1 MTILASDIKLLQSER
16 MSDAVD
22 GGGRMT
28 SSEVLDG
35 VAGSLFPKVSRLDA
49 VYGRVNIRKIY
60 AAVMSSL
67 AETYG
72 GAHAIITDPPDNP
85 RISCVLFSTGSH
97 FDTRAEARNRI
108 ESYVVGGALSRMRL
122 YGNQIIGQRSLLAYQ
137 RPEEVLPDVGDT
149 LCLSVEAAGYTPV
162 QQFVRI
168 DDVDHDVRTFTD
180 TAGDFE
186 RRVIRLKLTTPLQ
199 QTYTGA
205 EPVRYASDPSPTK
218 VRDTTVADSA
228 RYFGIRPLTVAA
240 AAGDIDIQLDTIY
253 SPLVPGTQ
261 RESPVSNMQMSG
273 AALFVP
279 TGPETTISGYAMSL
293 GSVTKQF
300 YLPTGAMPGSIKI
313 SSVSGWKDNGDGT
326 FSATSFA
333 GVIDYESGRIER
345 TAGPGYQEGS
355 ATITYIPATLMP
367 TQSHTESISVTLAT
381 RGLSYT
387 RVLDPMPGAGSL
399 TVDYRAMGKWYR
411 LRDDGT
417 GKLSGA
423 SPVEGVGQ
431 VSYTSGAVVVTLGA
445 LPDVGSALILTWA
458 SPLHFVAR
466 AGATADNPDLGLELH
481 IQLPDVPVKPDSVS
495 IAYNAGNP
503 FTLVDNA
510 SGVFSYSGN
519 SNPGTTASID
529 YATGLIVMRFVGS
542 GGWRPSTS
550 SLVTVTYEQE
560 LAAPGVPIVTT
571 TTVAVTTPTAWSSG
585 HTNMTPRSVRIQRPI
600 YAWGG
605 FVTLVDNGAG
615 GLVTLYAKFGDVV
628 VGAGQAAGTVNYT
641 TGDITLTSISAS
653 GLKYEP
659 TIPAYVG
666 APQSGQWVST
676 AEPLP
681 PVIADYAV
689 TSKAAAVSYAA
700 QTHALTIS
708 DIGFRFDL
716 TRTVGE
722 SVVPGSVWINFSAVA
737 NAWATAT
744 SVFDRGNGVLYAKVA
759 TASGVA
765 TEVGSIDYTTGV
777 MLLRDMPLDLIQ
789 QVGPLVRSCLTARGE
804 FTVVVAD
811 FRTPGSPIR
820 PASFYVQATSIDGVQ
835 CTGTADANG
844 VIAGSHL
851 RGTVDALTGVA
862 HVEFGDM
869 VSGSWVPRE
878 VFPATIRFSCITLS
892 NLALDPTIL
901 GLDPVRLP
909 SDGRVAVVRPADVAV
924 IHHTGVLVVA
934 SPVAGGA
941 IDVGRVDLATVEVR
955 DADGQRVP
963 ADRYTINLATG
974 VGAWSDPLVT
984 TGHPVPWSVRH
995 RIEEMVMVADAQ
1007 ISGAVSFSAAL
1018 LRDYPLGSWLSTALL
1033 AGDMVARAETVFDQQ
1048 SWTGVWADTV
1058 TGSVAT
1064 AELNTLQYPIQV
1076 TNEGAIKERWR
1087 AQIKSLSPLMIDIFG
1102 EGLGFVGT
1110 FAASGTI
1117 APVSPLTGKIYWAI
1131 QPGAWGAGNG
1141 AWAVG
1146 NVVRWNTVSAA
1157 YPINVVRTILSGAAL
1172 TGDAVY
1178 LEWRGDVD

>member
-16 MSDAVD
+16 MTDAAD

-108 ESYVVGGALSRMRL
+108 ESYVVAGALSRMRL

-149 LCLSVEAAGYTPV
+149 LCLSVEAAGYTAA
-162 QQFVRI
+162 QQYVRI

-180 TAGDFE
+180 TSGDFE

-199 QTYTGA
+199 QTFTGA
-205 EPVRYASDPSPTK
+205 EPSRYASDPSPTK
-218 VRDTTVADSA
+218 LRDTTVADSA
-228 RYFGIRPLTVAA
+228 RYFGIRPLVAA
-240 AAGDIDIQLDTIY
+240 ASAGDVDVELDTIY
-253 SPLVPGTQ
+253 SPIVPGTQ
-261 RESPVSNMQMSG
+261 RESPVSNVQMAS
-273 AALFVP
+273 AAQFVQ
-279 TGPETTISGYAMSL
+279 TGPETTLAGYALQL
-293 GSVTKQF
+293 GSVQKQF
-300 YLPTGAMPGSIKI
+300 FLPTGAMPGSIKI
-313 SSVSGWKDNGDGT
+313 PSVGGFKDNADGT
-326 FSATSFA
+326 FTASSFS
-333 GVIDYESGRIER
+333 GVIDYEAGRLER
-345 TAGPGYQEGS
+345 TTGPGYKEGS
-355 ATITYIPATLMP
+355 ATITYTPAMLIP
-367 TQSHTESISVTLAT
+367 TQSHTESIGVTLAT

-387 RVLDPMPGAGSL
+387 RTLDPMPGAGSL

-411 LRDDGT
+411 LRDDGS

-423 SPVEGVGQ
+423 SPAEGVGQ

-445 LPDVGSALILTWA
+445 LPDVGSAVILTWA

-466 AGATADNPDLGLELH
+466 AGAAADNPDLGLELH
-481 IQLPDVPVKPDSVS
+481 IQLPDVPVKPDSVA

-503 FTLVDNA
+503 FTLIDNA
-510 SGVFSYSGN
+510 SGVFAHSGN
-519 SNPGTTASID
+519 SNPAATASID

-542 GGWRPSTS
+542 AGWRPATS
-550 SLVTVTYEQE
+550 SVVTVTYEQE
-560 LAAPGVPIVTT
+560 LAAGGASPLAT
-571 TTVAVTTPTAWSSG
+571 TTVAVTTPAAWSSG
-585 HTNMTPRSVRIQRPI
+585 HTNIAPRSFRVVRPI

-605 FVTLVDNGAG
+605 FVTLVDNGVG

-641 TGDITLTSISAS
+641 TGDVTLTSISAS
-653 GLKYEP
+653 GTKYEP
-659 TIPAYVG
+659 AIPDKFFM
-666 APQSGQWVST
+666 PQPGQWVPT
-676 AEPLP
+676 TETLP

-689 TSKAAAVSYAA
+689 TAKAAAVSYAA
-700 QTHALTIS
+700 KTHALTIS
-708 DIGFRFDL
+708 DVGFRYDL
-716 TRTVGE
+716 TKTTGE
-722 SVVPGSVWINFSAVA
+722 TVVPGSVWINFSAVS
-737 NAWATAT
+737 NGWATAT
-744 SVFDRGNGVLYAKVA
+744 SVFDRGNGSLYAKVQ
-759 TASGVA
+759 TSTGVA

-777 MLLRDMPLDLIQ
+777 MLLRDLPLDLIQ
-789 QVGPLVRSCLTARGE
+789 QSGPLVRSCLTARGQ
-804 FTVVVAD
+804 FTVVLAD

-820 PASFYVQATSIDGVQ
+820 PASLYVQATSKDGVQ

-844 VIAGSHL
+844 VIAGAHL
-851 RGTVDALTGVA
+851 RGTADALTGVVN
-862 HVEFGDM
+862 VEFGDLIAG
-869 VSGSWVPRE
+869 VWVPRE
-878 VFPATIRFSCITLS
+878 VFPASIRFSCITLS

-909 SDGRVAVVRPADVAV
+909 SDGRVPVVRQADVAV
-924 IHHTGVLVVA
+924 IHHTAALVVA
-934 SPVAGGA
+934 SPAAGAA
-941 IDVGRVDLATVEVR
+941 IDVGRTDLAVVDVR
-955 DADGQRVP
+955 DAAGQRVP
-963 ADRYTINLATG
+963 ADRYSIDLATG
-974 VGAWSDPLVT
+974 VGAWADPLVT
-984 TGHPVPWSVRH
+984 TGHALPWSVRH

-1007 ISGAVSFSAAL
+1007 ISGVVSLSAPL
-1018 LRDYPLGSWLSTALL
+1018 LREYPMGSWLSTALL
-1033 AGDMVARAETVFDQQ
+1033 AGDMVARVENVFDQQ

-1058 TGSVAT
+1058 TGSAAP

-1076 TNEGAIKERWR
+1076 ANDGAIKERWR
-1087 AQIKSLSPLMIDIFG
+1087 AQVKSLSPLTVDIYG
-1102 EGLGFVGT
+1102 EGLGLVGT
-1110 FAASGTI
+1110 YPTSGTI
-1117 APVSPLTGKIYWAI
+1117 APVNPLTGKIYWAI

-1157 YPINVVRTILSGAAL
+1157 YPITVLRTILSGAAL